1 MKISLCMIVKN
12 EETTLP
18 KCLGSV
24 KNFVDEIVVLDTGST
39 DKTPEIAR
47 QFGAKVNY

>member
-1 MKISLCMIVKN
+1 MIVKN

-24 KNFVDEIVVLDTGST
+24 KNFVDEIVLIFLDIVK
-39 DKTPEIAR
+39 KTYLHTKMQR
-47 QFGAKVNY
+47 VF

>member
-1 MKISLCMIVKN
+1 MIVKN

-24 KNFVDEIVVLDTGST
+24 KNFVDETTLTHGISSFYNKL
-39 DKTPEIAR
+39 R
-47 QFGAKVNY
+47 F